1 MNDIDNFPSSMPAS
15 PTVLVTDFGLEDPY
29 VGIMKGVIHSICPG
43 AQIIDLHHTVS
54 QGDIQRGAITL
65 HQSHEYFPVNTVFV
79 VVIDPGVGTQR
90 DIIILK
96 EGGRYFVG
104 PDNGVFSYI
113 LSDNSFYWKADNPN
127 YYLTNISQT
136 FHGRDIFAPIGAHLM
151 NGVDPEEIGN
161 PIDKI
166 QKIPYP
172 YLVINSPGEIRGE
185 VLYSDRFGN
194 LITSIGK
201 FQPYGQSTW
210 KFSPWLNKKN
220 NETTVDLSD
229 WLVILTDG
237 QHLKFSKTFGDIP
250 VDECGFIVG
259 STGLL
264 EITSNNMSAQVKLGV
279 SPGDQIVLRRL

>member
-1 MNDIDNFPSSMPAS
+1 MKDIDHLPSSKPAS
-15 PTVLVTDFGLEDPY
+15 PIVLVTDFGLEDPY

-43 AQIIDLHHTVS
+43 SQVLDLHHTVS

-65 HQSHEYFPVNTVFV
+65 HQSHQYFPVNTVFV

-90 DIIILK
+90 DIIIVK
-96 EGGRYFVG
+96 EDGRYFVG

-113 LSDNSFYWKADNPN
+113 LSDKSICWKADNPD

-151 NGVDPEEIGN
+151 NGVNPGEIAK

-166 QKIPYP
+166 QKIPCP
-172 YLVINSPGEIRGE
+172 YLVINSPDEIQGE

-201 FQPYGQSTW
+201 FQPSGQSTW
-210 KFSPWLNKKN
+210 KFNPWLHKEINSD
-220 NETTVDLSD
+220 TLDLSD
-229 WLVILTDG
+229 WQVILTAG
-237 QHLKFSKTFGDIP
+237 KRLKFSKTFGEIP

-264 EITSNNMSAQVKLGV
+264 EIAANNISAQNMLGI
-279 SPGDQIVLRRL
+279 SSGDQIVLRRP